1 MAESPTRLEK
11 GREVLRAMD
20 DRFALRALS
29 AVLIPLLDRW
39 TSPDPDIDAQPGF
52 GLPRRRGPAVYR
64 GRPPFGVSDMSAQ
77 ERSISKTSIR
87 LRQRTTRVT
96 SARAGG
102 GVGLV
107 GDRSGGNEAAAHHDD
122 DLARLYVQNLDP
134 LHGNVSSEPPA
145 LPVDHWGLLPQRHQR
160 SRPCGIKLADR
171 HPVADAEEAELRR

>member
-1 MAESPTRLEK
+1 MRSPASVCLGGA
-11 GREVLRAMD
+11 GRQCIE
-20 DRFALRALS
+20 
-29 AVLIPLLDRW
+29 AVLPL
-39 TSPDPDIDAQPGF
+39 A
-52 GLPRRRGPAVYR
+52 
-64 GRPPFGVSDMSAQ
+64 
-77 ERSISKTSIR
+77 
-87 LRQRTTRVT
+87 
-96 SARAGG
+96 SARYVSTGAVHIKDVDQAAPKDDSRDVCAGRG

>member
-1 MAESPTRLEK
+1 P
-11 GREVLRAMD
+11 
-20 DRFALRALS
+20 
-29 AVLIPLLDRW
+29 
-39 TSPDPDIDAQPGF
+39 
-52 GLPRRRGPAVYR
+52 
-64 GRPPFGVSDMSAQ
+64 
-77 ERSISKTSIR
+77 
-87 LRQRTTRVT
+87 RQRTSR
-96 SARAGG
+96 ARAGPVGAVLPTTSGTAVGGGGGGGG

-145 LPVDHWGLLPQRHQR
+145 LPVDHWSLLPQRHQR

>member
-1 MAESPTRLEK
+1 MSGQPNPATVRMAESPTRLEK

-102 GVGLV
+102 AWGWWGIGQAGTKPPRTMTMTSPVSTSRTSILSTATSVASRQRCPSTTGAFCL
-107 GDRSGGNEAAAHHDD
+107 NAI
-122 DLARLYVQNLDP
+122 
-134 LHGNVSSEPPA
+134 NVRGHAGSSSPT
-145 LPVDHWGLLPQRHQR
+145 
-160 SRPCGIKLADR
+160 GIL
-171 HPVADAEEAELRR
+171 

>member
-20 DRFALRALS
+20 DRFALRTLS

-102 GVGLV
+102 AWGWWGIGQAGTKPPRTMPRSRARATAGVRPGQAAEVAAAAPQAVEGDKDWRRGELAGLLV
-107 GDRSGGNEAAAHHDD
+107 QEVETGNE
-122 DLARLYVQNLDP
+122 
-134 LHGNVSSEPPA
+134 
-145 LPVDHWGLLPQRHQR
+145 
-160 SRPCGIKLADR
+160 
-171 HPVADAEEAELRR
+171 LRV

>member
-11 GREVLRAMD
+11 GAEVLRAMD

-39 TSPDPDIDAQPGF
+39 TPPAPHIDAQPGF

-87 LRQRTTRVT
+87 LRQRATRVT

-102 GVGLV
+102 AWGWWGIGQAGTKPPRTMPRSRARATAGVRPGQAAD
-107 GDRSGGNEAAAHHDD
+107 GAAAAPQAVGGAEDGRRGERAGRHVQEV
-122 DLARLYVQNLDP
+122 ARG
-134 LHGNVSSEPPA
+134 H
-145 LPVDHWGLLPQRHQR
+145 
-160 SRPCGIKLADR
+160 
-171 HPVADAEEAELRR
+171 EL